1 MNAIYLTDRIAIGP
15 GCPCFVIA
23 EAGVNH
29 NGDLARAL
37 AMVDAAAVA
46 GADAVKFQT
55 FKTENIITRT
65 APKAQ
70 YHIETTGDDKQQS
83 WFDLLKSQE
92 LTEEMHVA
100 LMERCREKGILFMS
114 TPYDA
119 DSVDMLH
126 RLGVVVYKVA
136 STDVNNVFLLE
147 HMADKGLP
155 MILSTA
161 MSTVEELDQSIR
173 AIRGRGLQGLVVMQ
187 CTGNYPSVDA
197 DANLRAMQ
205 TMAQRFDLPTGYSDH
220 VPGVYAA
227 VAAVALGAC
236 VYEKHFTL
244 DRNLPGPDHRA
255 SLVPSELVELIAAIR
270 STERMLGDGVKRVMP
285 SEDKNRSILRKS
297 IVAARSMPR
306 GTLIGCS
313 DVRVLRAGGQGM
325 PAHRYYDVLG
335 RITKVALMVAEPIEE
350 DMLGEPL
357 SVHDYS

>member
-1 MNAIYLTDRIAIGP
+1 MTIIHLTDRIAIGP
-15 GCPCFVIA
+15 GCRCFVIA

-29 NGDLARAL
+29 NGDLTRAL
-37 AMVDAAAVA
+37 AMVDVAAAA

-70 YHIETTGDDKQQS
+70 YHIETTGDDRHQS
-83 WFDLLKSQE
+83 WFNLLKTQE

-100 LMERCREKGILFMS
+100 LMGRCRDKGILFMS

-136 STDVNNVFLLE
+136 STDANNISLLE

-161 MSTVEELDQSIR
+161 MTTMEELELSVA
-173 AIRGRGLQGLVVMQ
+173 AIRRRGLRDLVVLQ
-187 CTGNYPSVDA
+187 CTGDYPSADV
-197 DANLRAMQ
+197 DANLRAIQ
-205 TMAQRFDLPTGYSDH
+205 TIAQRFELPTGYSDH
-220 VPGVYAA
+220 VPGVYGA
-227 VAAVALGAC
+227 VAAIALGAC

-255 SLVPSELVELIAAIR
+255 SLEPAELVDLISAIR

-285 SEDKNRSILRKS
+285 SEERNRDRLRKS
-297 IVAARSMPR
+297 IVAARPLPA
-306 GTLIGCS
+306 GTTLGRD
-313 DVRVLRAGGQGM
+313 DVRVLRTGGLGM
-325 PAHRYYDVLG
+325 PAHRYYDVLD
-335 RITKVALMVAEPIEE
+335 RTTKVALMLDEPIDENVFG
-350 DMLGEPL
+350 DR
-357 SVHDYS
+357 